1 VTATP
6 LPVRPSSVSI
16 PIHAEPVSG
25 FDDPRRRL
33 AGLVLLRVLV
43 SSALFGAALATSFS
57 QMDEEAVSRA
67 GLFGY
72 LTAAYGASAFEFVL
86 ILARVR
92 LGSLS
97 WVHIGVETA
106 LAAWLLALTGGVESP
121 FTFLLLLST
130 VHGALA
136 AGSAGAFAAATLA
149 TASLVALQVGL
160 PIPGWIPPPHPDSA
174 RSITLVATASGGC
187 FATAALASYLT
198 QRLRRA
204 GRELSARE
212 RELRQLGELYL
223 NVAES
228 LRSGLMTLGVDRR
241 ITLLNGTGAAIL
253 GVEVEGVLGRSLL
266 AVLPELGEVLA
277 SAEGNGRDECEILR
291 AGRRLLLGFTL
302 SPLRDP
308 SGEPLGSVLT
318 FQDLTDQRRLE
329 NALRT
334 RSHLASLGE
343 LSAGLAHEVRNPLAA
358 LSGAAQMLSEPEDR
372 DTVDTGKA
380 VSAEDQKLL
389 EVIRRETKHLD
400 RLVSDFLVFARPPQ
414 PSLAEGDLSEIVSS
428 TVEAFQASEQ
438 LGERVL
444 VCSLAQ
450 LHVRFDSAQIRQ
462 VIWNLL
468 RNAVEATGP
477 QGRVSVQ
484 LRADGESVLL
494 EVADDGPGI
503 PAEFRERIFEPF
515 FTTKERG
522 TGLGLALVGRIIG
535 AHGGT
540 IELDAAMAKG
550 TRFVVRL
557 PRLAR
562 VRSSEAK
569 SGAPLLHGVS

>member
-1 VTATP
+1 M
-6 LPVRPSSVSI
+6 S
-16 PIHAEPVSG
+16 AEPDRG

-43 SSALFGAALATSFS
+43 SSALFGAALATNYS
-57 QMDEEAVSRA
+57 QTDEDAASRA

-72 LTAAYGASAFEFVL
+72 LTAAYGASALEFVL

-92 LGSLS
+92 LRSLS
-97 WVHIGVETA
+97 WVHVGIETA

-121 FTFLLLLST
+121 FTFLLLIST

-136 AGSAGAFAAATLA
+136 AGSGGAFAAATLA
-149 TASLVALQVGL
+149 TLSLVVLQLGL
-160 PIPGWIPPPHPDSA
+160 PIPGWVPPLRGDSA
-174 RSITLVATASGGC
+174 RSIALVATAGGGC

-198 QRLRRA
+198 LRLRRA
-204 GRELSARE
+204 GLALSARE

-228 LRSGLMTLGVDRR
+228 LRSGLMTLDVTRQV
-241 ITLLNGTGAAIL
+241 TLLNGAGAAIL
-253 GVEVEGVLGRSLL
+253 GVEIGAVVGRPLRG
-266 AVLPELGEVLA
+266 VLPELDEVLV

-291 AGRRLLLGFTL
+291 GGIRLLLGFTA

-358 LSGAAQMLSEPEDR
+358 LSGAAQMLSQ
-372 DTVDTGKA
+372 TGAGGGPVESAPA

-400 RLVSDFLVFARPPQ
+400 RLVSDFLAFARPPE
-414 PSLAEGDLSEIVSS
+414 PSLAEGDLGELVAS

-438 LGERVL
+438 LGGRELQCVL
-444 VCSLAQ
+444 A
-450 LHVRFDSAQIRQ
+450 HFPVRFDSAQLRQ

-468 RNAVEATGP
+468 RNAVEATEL
-477 QGRVSVQ
+477 QGKISVRVKSEG
-484 LRADGESVLL
+484 DSVLL

-503 PAEFRERIFEPF
+503 PAALREQIFEPF

-522 TGLGLALVGRIIG
+522 TGLGLALVGRIVG

-540 IELDAAMAKG
+540 IELDPTVTQG

-557 PRLAR
+557 PRLGKTR
-562 VRSSEAK
+562 TIVPK
-569 SGAPLLHGVS
+569 SGAPLARSVS